1 MTPELEELYDYDALR
16 SIEEPTMFVV
26 RLGEPTLVL
35 GARQSRAILDVAKIG
50 RTALRRRRGGGGLV
64 LLQPDDLWIDWW
76 IPASDIRWSGDV
88 RVSALTSGGWWL
100 EALSRQVGG
109 ELEVYD
115 GPLAGDVRH
124 RVVCFAGRGP
134 GEVFVDG
141 RKAVGL
147 AQWRVR
153 EGILVTSVLPAGST
167 ASVVTLLAEPPPGL
181 AEALDH
187 HVMSSLSLD
196 PETLVADLSRISGPW
211 REQQLFLTA

>member
-16 SIEEPTMFVV
+16 SIVEPTMFVV

-35 GARQSRAILDVAKIG
+35 GARQSRSILDVAKLG
-50 RTALRRRRGGGGLV
+50 RTGLRRRRGGGGLV

-76 IPASDIRWSGDV
+76 IPTSDTRWSGDV

-100 EALSRQVGG
+100 EALSQQVDG
-109 ELEVYD
+109 EINVHD
-115 GPLAGDVRH
+115 GPLGGEVRH

-153 EGILVTSVLPAGST
+153 EGVLVTTVLPAGAT
-167 ASVVTLLAEPPPGL
+167 ASVVGYLSDPPPGL
-181 AEALDH
+181 LEALDH
-187 HVMSSLSLD
+187 HAASSLSLD
-196 PETLVADLSRISGPW
+196 PEVLVANLARISGPW
-211 REQQLFLTA
+211 RERQLFLTD